1 VWGSAFDTAEAPWQG
16 RGMATGIPSS
26 NAFHYPAYVYY
37 FISRVGHSFA
47 LQIVSTAIG
56 WQVYAITHNPIY
68 LAYVG
73 LAVFLPVLILV
84 LPSGYVAD
92 HYNRRWISAICFV
105 LEALA
110 ALGLVI
116 FSLGSQTNVWPVF
129 AYLSLLGVASAF
141 GNPAASA
148 IVPNLLSKEALP
160 HGVSLNSIT
169 WQTSSITGPVIGGL
183 LYGFG
188 SVIPYAVSVLF
199 LGVGAIALFM
209 MGHVDQHNND
219 QSEGG
224 LKTILAGFSFI
235 WSEPIVLG
243 AISLDLFAVLLGGAV
258 AMMPVYAA
266 DILHLDSVGLG
277 LLRSAPG
284 IGAIAVSLWLSKF
297 GIKDHA
303 GKILFITVALSGLV
317 VVVFGYSVWPW
328 LSILALLFYG
338 GFDMISVYVREVLM
352 QLWIPDAVRGRVN
365 AVNNVFIGASNQL
378 GEARAGFVA
387 AALGAVTAVVIGGF
401 GTMIV
406 AGAWSY
412 MFPKLRNARKLTA
425 KD

>member
-1 VWGSAFDTAEAPWQG
+1 MTIEF
-16 RGMATGIPSS
+16 PSS
-26 NAFHYPAYVYY
+26 NAYHYPAYLKY

-47 LQIVSTAIG
+47 LQIISTAIG
-56 WQVYAITHNPIY
+56 WQIYAITHQPIY

-73 LAVFLPVLILV
+73 LAVFLPVLLLV

-92 HYNRRWISAICFV
+92 HYNRRMVSAVCFA

-116 FSLGSQTNVWPVF
+116 FSMGAQTVVWPVYV
-129 AYLSLLGVASAF
+129 YLALLGVASAF

-160 HGVSLNSIT
+160 HGISLNSVA

-188 SVIPYAVSVLF
+188 AVVPYAVAVLLLGFGVVALF
-199 LGVGAIALFM
+199 LI
-209 MGHVDQHNND
+209 GHVDQHNNE

-224 LKTILAGFSFI
+224 LKTLLAGFTFI
-235 WSEPIVLG
+235 LSEPIVLG

-258 AMMPVYAA
+258 ALMPIYAS
-266 DILHLDSVGLG
+266 DILHLNSVGLG

-284 IGAIAVSLWLSKF
+284 VGAIAVGLWLSKF

-303 GKILFITVALSGLV
+303 GKILFITVGLSGLV

-328 LSILALLFYG
+328 LSILALALYG
-338 GFDMISVYVREVLM
+338 AFDMISVYVRETLM

-378 GEARAGFVA
+378 GEARAGFA
-387 AALGAVTAVVIGGF
+387 AAAFGAVTAVVVGGV
-401 GTMIV
+401 GTMLV

-412 MFPKLRNARKLTA
+412 MFPKLRDARKLAGPT
-425 KD
+425 